1 MNGRIACTFFS
12 RKRQKLGE
20 EVESFAF
27 EYLGGLSGLLCTT
40 PTVYSRV
47 QRVVSG
53 SRLCKLG
60 VFFHAPAEPSSLF
73 FTHTFSLRLEKFCDA
88 DNHIFVACGIK
99 VKSWI
104 RNNFSI
110 YIRANFQPSLRFRD
124 FFRPWKMRQNCDFC
138 YCIIKI
144 HCCIFWD
151 CIRRKKR
158 KIPNFLSSLWF
169 IDWSLLPK
177 LTKSLED
184 VICIPDMVL
193 SWKCE

>member
-1 MNGRIACTFFS
+1 MEGLRVLFFS

-40 PTVYSRV
+40 PTVNIVEY
-47 QRVVSG
+47 RVVSG

-60 VFFHAPAEPSSLF
+60 VFFHAPAEASSLF
-73 FTHTFSLRLEKFCDA
+73 FTHTFSLRFEKFCDA

-110 YIRANFQPSLRFRD
+110 YMYKSELSTLSTFSWLFQALKNASKLWLLLLYYQDTLLYFLRLYMYPS
-124 FFRPWKMRQNCDFC
+124 
-138 YCIIKI
+138 
-144 HCCIFWD
+144 
-151 CIRRKKR
+151 
-158 KIPNFLSSLWF
+158 
-169 IDWSLLPK
+169 
-177 LTKSLED
+177 
-184 VICIPDMVL
+184 
-193 SWKCE
+193 

>member
-1 MNGRIACTFFS
+1 MHLNELSKKLADKLIVRFTYAISDRLEFCGGKGKKRRNEWKDCVYFFS

-40 PTVYSRV
+40 PTVNIVEY
-47 QRVVSG
+47 RVVSG

-110 YIRANFQPSLRFRD
+110 
-124 FFRPWKMRQNCDFC
+124 
-138 YCIIKI
+138 
-144 HCCIFWD
+144 
-151 CIRRKKR
+151 
-158 KIPNFLSSLWF
+158 
-169 IDWSLLPK
+169 
-177 LTKSLED
+177 
-184 VICIPDMVL
+184 
-193 SWKCE
+193 

>member
-1 MNGRIACTFFS
+1 MHLNELSKKLADKLIVRFMLFRTDWSFVVEREKKEEMNGRIACTFFS
-12 RKRQKLGE
+12 RKRQKLGG

-40 PTVYSRV
+40 PTVNIVEY
-47 QRVVSG
+47 RVVSG

-104 RNNFSI
+104 RKNFSI
-110 YIRANFQPSLRFRD
+110 LEGTFNP
-124 FFRPWKMRQNCDFC
+124 
-138 YCIIKI
+138 
-144 HCCIFWD
+144 
-151 CIRRKKR
+151 
-158 KIPNFLSSLWF
+158 LS
-169 IDWSLLPK
+169 I
-177 LTKSLED
+177 
-184 VICIPDMVL
+184 
-193 SWKCE
+193 